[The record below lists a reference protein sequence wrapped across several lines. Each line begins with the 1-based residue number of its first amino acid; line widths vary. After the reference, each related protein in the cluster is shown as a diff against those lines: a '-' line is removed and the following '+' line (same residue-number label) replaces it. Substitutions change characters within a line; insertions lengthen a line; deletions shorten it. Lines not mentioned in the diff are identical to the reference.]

1 MKSIH
6 RAAVIWVAAGFVACS
21 APPPQQIE
29 PPATE
34 PEVTFE
40 PLSPQGNRSPYRVDG
55 RTYFV
60 LPRAEGYVETGLA
73 SWYGKKFHG
82 KPTSNRETYDMHAFS
97 AAHRTL
103 PLPSLVT
110 VTNLENGR
118 EVTVRVNDRGPF
130 KDGRIIDLS
139 YAAAAKL
146 GMVEAGTAMVEVRAL
161 TPPGIEQRPDVDHA
175 DHLFLQLGAFAE
187 RDNAL
192 TLLKRLRAG
201 DIEQGFVY
209 TGEDATGRT
218 VHRVRIGPLADEAA
232 AAALAERIAR
242 LGFEGSRVVFE

>member
-6 RAAVIWVAAGFVACS
+6 RAAAIAIAAGIVACA
-21 APPPQQIE
+21 APPPHEVE
-29 PPATE
+29 PPAAE
-34 PEVTFE
+34 PDVTFE

-73 SWYGKKFHG
+73 SWYGEEFHG
-82 KPTSNRETYDMHAFS
+82 KPTSNHETYDMHAFS

-103 PLPSLVT
+103 PLPSVVK
-110 VTNLENGR
+110 VTNLDNGR
-118 EVTVRVNDRGPF
+118 EVTVRINDRGPF

-139 YAAAAKL
+139 YAAAERL
-146 GMVEAGTAMVEVRAL
+146 GMVEDGTAMVEVRAL
-161 TPPGIEQRPDVDHA
+161 TPPGIEQRPDVYHA
-175 DHLFLQLGAFAE
+175 DHLYLQLGAFVE

-192 TLLKRLRAG
+192 TLLKRLRA
-201 DIEQGFVY
+201 DAIEQGFVH
-209 TGEDATGRT
+209 TGEDAAGRT
-218 VHRVRIGPLADEAA
+218 VHRVRIGPLVDEAA

-242 LGFEGSRVVFE
+242 LGFEGSRMVFE